1 MTAGSSLWQIV
12 FLLFAAALLL
22 FEFFRGWRLGI
33 LRQLMRAA
41 AVIAA
46 YAAAYF
52 GGDLMLPLLRPILKW
67 PDFLTSMVAG
77 ALLAIVVYGVIAG
90 LGSVLFKRTAQQSS
104 GTVRL

>member
-33 LRQLMRAA
+33 MRQLVRGAA
-41 AVIAA
+41 MIAA
-46 YAAAYF
+46 YAAGYF

-67 PDFLTSMVAG
+67 PDFVLSMLGG
-77 ALLAIVVYGVIAG
+77 AVLA
-90 LGSVLFKRTAQQSS
+90 LRQRQLE
-104 GTVRL
+104 